1 MYRKLINKLRECS
14 RDKDTLFRE
23 AADVI
28 EELQMEK
35 TDLIAELKTLQYYCK
50 ERGYGIQ
57 GEWETDDVDD
67 ENVYVCSICG
77 KEWLLDDGTPEE
89 NEMRFCPRCGS
100 DMRGSMNG

>member
-14 RDKDTLFRE
+14 RDKDTYKNTLFRE

-35 TDLIAELKTLQYYCK
+35 TDLIAELKSLQNS
-50 ERGYGIQ
+50 GYEKH
-57 GEWETDDVDD
+57 GEWEVDGIGD

-77 KEWLLDDGTPEE
+77 KEWMLDDGTPQE
-89 NEMRFCPRCGS
+89 NEMSFCPRCGS
-100 DMRGSMNG
+100 DMRGE